1 MNEHTTP
8 PGHAPTARAVEA
20 HDALSAGELCTIP
33 GLTPALPNSHAC
45 WKALAWGAWTPL
57 MTRRRTATI
66 KFRKKEMKTHKKC
79 SGGGAHG
86 GCFQDLEICEIKF
99 AQGIWRGPARTFL
112 QFSQQV
118 SSFVRSIAVCSTTCR
133 RDLLLQLLNPY
144 HTISAVTALQAAAQ
158 LEVACPLFLCPA

>member
-1 MNEHTTP
+1 MVLIFHPYISGSSNLEKQSPEIRAQFFPIIVGLNRVSENRNE
-8 PGHAPTARAVEA
+8 
-20 HDALSAGELCTIP
+20 
-33 GLTPALPNSHAC
+33 NNN
-45 WKALAWGAWTPL
+45 KN
-57 MTRRRTATI
+57 
-66 KFRKKEMKTHKKC
+66 
-79 SGGGAHG
+79 AHG

-144 HTISAVTALQAAAQ
+144 YTISAVTALQAAAQ
-158 LEVACPLFLCPA
+158 LEVACSIFCSLRDEHLSIDRPVCPFFAWPASKLLLLASSSRHTIT